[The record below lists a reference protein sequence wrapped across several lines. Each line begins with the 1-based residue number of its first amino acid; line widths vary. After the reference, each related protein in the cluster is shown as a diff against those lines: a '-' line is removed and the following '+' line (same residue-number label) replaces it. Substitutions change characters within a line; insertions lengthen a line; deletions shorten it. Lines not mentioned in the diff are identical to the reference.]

1 MFVKLAVSNDGKTAT
16 AWGAYQGTDWVQ
28 IYTLTFKERLVL
40 QGIAASSHDNS
51 NVKYLLG
58 QSLSGNI
65 FQFGEQ
71 IGPDVTAGISFNGI
85 YPPRMTIAAVTS
97 NPLPLKGQ
105 EVRSSGN
112 FNVQKYPKHS
122 QLLNWTIPDP
132 NSTNSES
139 VFDVFQDKSLQ
150 VDSILFPRLQRGL
163 RTSTNENQK
172 LYIGNPTND
181 QGNPFVVIVE
191 SIGFYQPQTP
201 TWLSGLVFVSA
212 VMSGPT
218 RQNEKEHRSS
228 GNFSAEIL
236 PAGTH
241 ALVWVISENADFDTI
256 DFEIREDRFL
266 LPDLVIFSNI
276 TNLRVTA
283 VNTSG
288 NLYIA
293 NPQQVTND
301 QPFLVSAFA
310 MTTVPLLAPQVASV
324 ASNYKPN
331 PGQKHRSSPNFS
343 TETAASDSIFFY
355 FEISGNPN
363 FDSISFDV
371 WEDKFSIDGTAYS
384 NVKNGSWIK
393 PVRKKKLYIANPK
406 NAGMQSFTV
415 IIKEIPHKFPQ

>member
-1 MFVKLAVSNDGKTAT
+1 MRIRSFISAT
-16 AWGAYQGTDWVQ
+16 PQTTRQ
-28 IYTLTFKERLVL
+28 
-40 QGIAASSHDNS
+40 
-51 NVKYLLG
+51 
-58 QSLSGNI
+58 
-65 FQFGEQ
+65 
-71 IGPDVTAGISFNGI
+71 
-85 YPPRMTIAAVTS
+85 
-97 NPLPLKGQ
+97 
-105 EVRSSGN
+105 
-112 FNVQKYPKHS
+112 
-122 QLLNWTIPDP
+122 
-132 NSTNSES
+132 
-139 VFDVFQDKSLQ
+139 
-150 VDSILFPRLQRGL
+150 
-163 RTSTNENQK
+163 
-172 LYIGNPTND
+172 
-181 QGNPFVVIVE
+181 NPFVVIVE

-288 NLYIA
+288 NLDIA

-371 WEDKFSIDGTAYS
+371 WDMPMDGATGFSHWKSCQVMTPGLRC
-384 NVKNGSWIK
+384 GSR
-393 PVRKKKLYIANPK
+393 PVSLRTRIAI
-406 NAGMQSFTV
+406 ART
-415 IIKEIPHKFPQ
+415 